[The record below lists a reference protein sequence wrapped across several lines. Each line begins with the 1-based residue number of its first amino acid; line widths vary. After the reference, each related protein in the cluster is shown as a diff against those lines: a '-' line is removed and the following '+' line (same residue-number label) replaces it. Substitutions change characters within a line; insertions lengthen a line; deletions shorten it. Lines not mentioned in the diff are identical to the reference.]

1 VNFGPLT
8 PEITRLIF
16 THPKSIV
23 RVLRMLMHLC
33 AGHVTLLPG
42 DFYPSK
48 FLLGHL
54 GRRADSGW
62 VLPQISSVVYVLPQ
76 KNINN
81 IFSTRDLRDAW
92 ADRRE
97 ILHGGQY

>member
-1 VNFGPLT
+1 M
-8 PEITRLIF
+8 F
-16 THPKSIV
+16 TYPKSIV

-42 DFYPSK
+42 EFHPWK
-48 FLLGHL
+48 FLPQSDL
-54 GRRADSGW
+54 GRRADSRW
-62 VLPQISSVVYVLPQ
+62 ALPQISSVVYVLLQ

-97 ILHGGQY
+97 IFHDGQY